1 MSGHILVVG
10 ATLLDTKGKPSAGLE
25 PGTSNPG
32 TIRRTR
38 GGTARNIAENLGRL
52 GLEVILISAV
62 GADDTG
68 RQLLETTAEAGVNLD
83 LVLTV
88 PGAATGGYIALLDVD
103 GTLSVALDDTQVM
116 ENITGRML
124 YRQRRL
130 FRDAAMVFL
139 DGSLSTAALQTA
151 MKLALEYD
159 IPVAAD
165 PSSTRLVHKMR
176 PYLPHLRLIVPNE
189 VEACAL
195 IEEDFSGFDPETS
208 LAVARRIFD
217 RGVEKVVITL
227 SDFGLVYLTA
237 DESGYLGA
245 RYGDIVDATGVG
257 DAVSAAIM
265 FGMLSDMPTM
275 ECMRLGAAAASLTL
289 QTNETVAPD
298 LSLDLLFDN
307 LT

>member
-1 MSGHILVVG
+1 MSGHILVIG
-10 ATLLDTKGKPSAGLE
+10 AALLDTKGKPTAGLE

-32 TIRRTR
+32 SIRRTR

-62 GADDTG
+62 GEDQTG
-68 RQLLETTAEAGVNLD
+68 RQLLEATAEAGVNLD
-83 LVLTV
+83 FVLSV
-88 PGAATGGYIALLDVD
+88 PEYSTGGYIALLDND
-103 GTLSVALDDTQVM
+103 GTLSVALDDTRVM
-116 ENITGRML
+116 EKITGQLL

-130 FRDAAMVFL
+130 FRDAALIFL
-139 DGSLSTAALQTA
+139 DGSLTPAALQTA
-151 MKLALEYD
+151 MKLAQEYAV
-159 IPVAAD
+159 PVAAD

-176 PYLPHLRLIVPNE
+176 PYLPNLSLIVPNE
-189 VEACAL
+189 VEACAF
-195 IEEDFSGFDPETS
+195 INEDFAGFDPETS
-208 LAVARRIFD
+208 LAVARGIFNQ
-217 RGVEKVVITL
+217 GVQKVVITL

-245 RYGDIVDATGVG
+245 RYREIVDATGVG

-265 FGMLSDMPTM
+265 FGMLNEMPTM

-289 QTNETVAPD
+289 QTNETVVPN
-298 LSLDLLFDN
+298 LSLDLLFDH